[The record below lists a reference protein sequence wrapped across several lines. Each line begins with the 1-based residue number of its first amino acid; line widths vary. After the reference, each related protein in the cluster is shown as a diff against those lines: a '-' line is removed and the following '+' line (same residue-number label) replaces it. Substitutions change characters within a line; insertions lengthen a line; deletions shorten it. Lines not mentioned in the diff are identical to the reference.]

1 MKTAYFR
8 FYAELNDF
16 FPPGQSGTWQHHQ
29 FKGIQSVKDRI
40 ESMGVPHPEVS
51 LILSN
56 GEPVDFS
63 YHVQAEDSISVY
75 PAFRTFDL
83 ISDIRLRPLYE
94 PPYQFVLDVHLGK
107 LAHYMRILG
116 FDTWYRNDYDDPELA
131 RISDEEDRILLTS
144 DHGLLK
150 RSRVTYG
157 YFIREDDPREQL
169 YSVLSRYDLFDK
181 IGQRG
186 RCTECNTLLEA
197 VEKEKIIDK
206 LEPKT
211 KKYYQEFYLCQQCNK
226 IYWKGSHYQ
235 NMLAGIDGLK
245 RN

>member
-16 FPPGQSGTWQHHQ
+16 FSAQQSGTWHYHQ
-29 FKGIQSVKDRI
+29 FKGTQSVKDRI

-56 GEPVDFS
+56 GEAVDFS
-63 YHVQAEDSISVY
+63 YHVQAGDYISVY
-75 PAFRTFDL
+75 PAFRTFSL

-94 PPYQFVLDVHLGK
+94 PPYQFVLDAHLGK
-107 LAHYMRILG
+107 LARYMRMLG

-157 YFIREDDPREQL
+157 YFIREDDPRQQL
-169 YSVLSRYDLFDK
+169 HSVLSRYDLFGK
-181 IGQRG
+181 VGQRG
-186 RCTECNTLLEA
+186 RCVECNTLLKP
-197 VEKEKIIDK
+197 VEKEKISDK

-211 KKYYQEFYLCQQCNK
+211 KKYHQEFYLCQQCNK
-226 IYWKGSHYQ
+226 VYWKGSHYQ
-235 NMLAGIDGLK
+235 NMLAGIEELK
-245 RN
+245 RG